1 MVTMSSS
8 VARSP
13 KAVGATL
20 IAVLTGTVL
29 TVVALEWWRSI
40 GSPGYSELSWWRILI
55 VVVLAST
62 AVSRMVDQFAQAA
75 PVNGWW
81 GFWLLLAVAVV
92 LATVPLIIFR
102 RDNWFIVEAFTA
114 HVLVAG
120 SFGVVIPLI
129 LSRGSR

>member
-1 MVTMSSS
+1 MVTMSSN

-20 IAVLTGTVL
+20 IAVLVGTVL
-29 TVVALEWWRSI
+29 TVSALAGWRLI

-55 VVVLAST
+55 VVILAGT
-62 AVSRMVDQFAQAA
+62 AVSRLADQFAQAA
-75 PVNGWW
+75 PENGWW
-81 GFWLLLAVAVV
+81 GYSLVLVAAVI
-92 LATVPLIIFR
+92 LATLPLIIFR

-120 SFGVVIPLI
+120 AFGVVIPLM
-129 LSRGSR
+129 LGRRAR